1 MAQRRHG
8 AEYDEDKELVGRRGW
23 RLGIWAAVAAVALTS
38 AGVAAYTDVGAH
50 QQNRTATARAD
61 QGHPLGTELEA
72 RRLSD
77 AVRLL
82 AADRDRLALRVNA
95 LERNLG
101 DMTGSITPG
110 GNRLAASPGPY
121 AASPVPAPGSPTPT
135 GAAPGT
141 PPATIPPVAAPAKP
155 GQPLVPSPVAT
166 GQVPDPAATVSPDPG
181 PTGSIATRTDFGI
194 DLGGAPSI
202 EGLRALWTQIKA
214 GNEAVLDGLRPVMNI
229 RDSSKPGALELRLVA
244 GPLSNAGAAA
254 RLCAVLS
261 AAVLTCQATVFD
273 GQRLALK

>member
-8 AEYDEDKELVGRRGW
+8 AEYDEDEELVGRRGW

-72 RRLSD
+72 RRLSE

-121 AASPVPAPGSPTPT
+121 AASPVLGRAARVARSRTAIRRHAASQS
-135 GAAPGT
+135 GAAVSVCCT
-141 PPATIPPVAAPAKP
+141 LTMAS
-155 GQPLVPSPVAT
+155 SPVAT
-166 GQVPDPAATVSPDPG
+166 R
-181 PTGSIATRTDFGI
+181 TRVV
-194 DLGGAPSI
+194 AP
-202 EGLRALWTQIKA
+202 
-214 GNEAVLDGLRPVMNI
+214 
-229 RDSSKPGALELRLVA
+229 
-244 GPLSNAGAAA
+244 
-254 RLCAVLS
+254 
-261 AAVLTCQATVFD
+261 
-273 GQRLALK
+273 